1 METTAAKQA
10 REKSVNPAALSAGLS
25 AALSSA
31 ISTPERHLP
40 PAPAPQA
47 RSAPEHKSIGYGMP
61 CSHCR
66 AYYPADMHVCPIC
79 KSPDRISPTEPAAH
93 APSVVQPASQPA
105 LQLTTGAHITGT
117 QIVATQITGTQI
129 AGTQIGDD
137 RERFLKELKS
147 QAFASHTQIN
157 AAATFRCV
165 LEHQHSGASEPAAV
179 CHSCYGEARQQADR
193 LEAALHMDA
202 REAAKIVYDA
212 VWADTSD
219 PNSTYLNAATALLS
233 ELRKRAGV
241 GLLLGANQPLAH

>member
-1 METTAAKQA
+1 
-10 REKSVNPAALSAGLS
+10 
-25 AALSSA
+25 
-31 ISTPERHLP
+31 
-40 PAPAPQA
+40 
-47 RSAPEHKSIGYGMP
+47 MP

-79 KSPDRISPTEPAAH
+79 KSPDRVSTTEPAAH
-93 APSVVQPASQPA
+93 AYAVASAASQPA
-105 LQLTTGAHITGT
+105 SQLTTGAHITG
-117 QIVATQITGTQI
+117 AQIT
-129 AGTQIGDD
+129 GTQIGDD

-193 LEAALHMDA
+193 MEAALHMDK

-219 PNSTYLNAATALLS
+219 PNGTYLNAATALLE
-233 ELRKRAGV
+233 ELRKRAGI

>member
-10 REKSVNPAALSAGLS
+10 REKSVNPT
-25 AALSSA
+25 A
-31 ISTPERHLP
+31 ISTPERRV
-40 PAPAPQA
+40 PQG
-47 RSAPEHKSIGYGMP
+47 SAPGLPSEKKAIGYGMP
-61 CSHCR
+61 CSRCH
-66 AYYPADMHVCPIC
+66 AYYPADMRVCPIC
-79 KSPDRISPTEPAAH
+79 KSPDRVSPTEPVIH
-93 APSVVQPASQPA
+93 SMPSAVPQPA
-105 LQLTTGAHITGT
+105 TGA
-117 QIVATQITGTQI
+117 QID
-129 AGTQIGDD
+129 DD

-165 LEHQHSGASEPAAV
+165 LEHQHSGATEPAAV

-202 REAAKIVYDA
+202 KEAAKIVYEA

-219 PNSTYLNAATALLS
+219 PNTTYLNAATALLS
-233 ELRKRAGV
+233 ELRNRAGI